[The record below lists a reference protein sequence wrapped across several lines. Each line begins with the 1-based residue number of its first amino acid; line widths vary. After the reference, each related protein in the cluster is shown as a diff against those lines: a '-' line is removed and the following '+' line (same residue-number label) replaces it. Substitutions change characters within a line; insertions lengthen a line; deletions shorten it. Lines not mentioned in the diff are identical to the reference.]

1 MQKRKLGDLEVSALG
16 LGCMGMSYGYGK
28 PKDVKEMRELIA
40 KAYDRGI
47 NFFDTAEVYGPYINE
62 ELVGSA
68 IKDFRDKIVVATKF
82 GIQITEGRQIVNSS
96 LEVIKKSIEGSLKR
110 LNIECIDLYYQ
121 HRVDTNTPI
130 EEVANLMAE
139 FHKQGKIKAWG
150 LSEAGIETIKKAHSV
165 FPLTAI
171 QSEYS
176 MWWREPEKELFN
188 VLEERGIG
196 FVAFSPLGKG
206 FLTGKIGANSS
217 FKNDDFR
224 STVPRFNQENIKA
237 NLALIDELEGIAQ
250 AKNATK
256 AQIALAWNLAQKP
269 YIVPIFGTTSLE
281 RLDENLGALGV
292 SLSQEELDSINS
304 KLDSIKIVGE
314 RYSGDAA
321 KRVGK

>member
-1 MQKRKLGDLEVSALG
+1 MQKRKLRDLEVSALG

-96 LEVIKKSIEGSLKR
+96 LEVIKNSIEGSLKR

-121 HRVDTNTPI
+121 HRVDPNTPI

-150 LSEAGIETIKKAHSV
+150 LSEAGIETIKQAHSV

-217 FKNDDFR
+217 FKSDDFR

-292 SLSQEELDSINS
+292 SLSQKELDSINS

>member
-150 LSEAGIETIKKAHSV
+150 LSEAGIETIKQAHSI

-188 VLEERGIG
+188 VLEERDIG

-224 STVPRFNQENIKA
+224 SSVPRFNQENIKA

-292 SLSQEELDSINS
+292 SLSQKELDSINS

>member
-1 MQKRKLGDLEVSALG
+1 MQKRKLRDLEVSALG

-47 NFFDTAEVYGPYINE
+47 NFFDTAEVYGPYTNE

-68 IKDFRDKIVVATKF
+68 IKGFRDKIVVATKF

-96 LEVIKKSIEGSLKR
+96 LDVIKKSIDGSLKR

-150 LSEAGIETIKKAHSV
+150 LSEAGIETIKKAHNI

-188 VLEERGIG
+188 VLEERDIG

-206 FLTGKIGANSS
+206 FLSGRFDTNSS

-224 STVPRFNQENIKA
+224 SSVPRFSQENIKA

-250 AKNATK
+250 AKNTTK

>member
-96 LEVIKKSIEGSLKR
+96 LDVIKNSIEGSLKR

-121 HRVDTNTPI
+121 HRVDPNTPI

-150 LSEAGIETIKKAHSV
+150 LSEAGIETIKQAHSV

-217 FKNDDFR
+217 FKSDDFR

>member
-1 MQKRKLGDLEVSALG
+1 
-16 LGCMGMSYGYGK
+16 MGMSYGYGK
-28 PKDVKEMRELIA
+28 PKDIKEMRELIA

-47 NFFDTAEVYGPYINE
+47 NFFDTAEVYGPYTNE

-68 IKDFRDKIVVATKF
+68 IKGFRDKIMVATKF

-96 LEVIKKSIEGSLKR
+96 LDVIKKSIEGSLKR

-188 VLEERGIG
+188 ILEERGIG

-206 FLTGKIGANSS
+206 FLSGRFDANSS
-217 FKNDDFR
+217 FKSDDFR
-224 STVPRFNQENIKA
+224 STVPRFSQENIKA
-237 NLALIDELEGIAQ
+237 NLALIDELESIAQ

>member
-1 MQKRKLGDLEVSALG
+1 MQKRKLRDLEVSALG

-96 LEVIKKSIEGSLKR
+96 LDVIKNSIEGSLKR

-121 HRVDTNTPI
+121 HRVDPNTPI

-188 VLEERGIG
+188 VLEERDIG

-224 STVPRFNQENIKA
+224 SSVPRFNQENIKA

-256 AQIALAWNLAQKP
+256 AQIALAWNLAKS
-269 YIVPIFGTTSLE
+269 PISCLSL
-281 RLDENLGALGV
+281 AL
-292 SLSQEELDSINS
+292 LALRD
-304 KLDSIKIVGE
+304 
-314 RYSGDAA
+314 
-321 KRVGK
+321 

>member
-1 MQKRKLGDLEVSALG
+1 
-16 LGCMGMSYGYGK
+16 MGMSYGYGK
-28 PKDVKEMRELIA
+28 PKDIKEMRELIA
-40 KAYDRGI
+40 KSYDRGI
-47 NFFDTAEVYGPYINE
+47 NFFDTAEVYGPYTNE

-68 IKDFRDKIVVATKF
+68 IKGFRDKIMVATKF

-96 LEVIKKSIEGSLKR
+96 LDVIKKSIEGSLKR

-188 VLEERGIG
+188 ILEERGIG

-206 FLTGKIGANSS
+206 FLSGRFDANSS
-217 FKNDDFR
+217 FKSDDFR
-224 STVPRFNQENIKA
+224 STVPRFSQENIKA
-237 NLALIDELEGIAQ
+237 NLALIDELESIAQ

>member
-1 MQKRKLGDLEVSALG
+1 MQKRKLRDLEVSALG

-47 NFFDTAEVYGPYINE
+47 NFFDTAEVYGPYTNE

-68 IKDFRDKIVVATKF
+68 IKGFRDKIVVATKF

-96 LEVIKKSIEGSLKR
+96 LDVIKKSIDGSLKR

-150 LSEAGIETIKKAHSV
+150 LSEAGIETIKKAHNI

-206 FLTGKIGANSS
+206 FLSGRFDANSS
-217 FKNDDFR
+217 FKSDDFR

-237 NLALIDELEGIAQ
+237 NLALIDELEGIVQ

>member
-1 MQKRKLGDLEVSALG
+1 
-16 LGCMGMSYGYGK
+16 MGMSYGYGK
-28 PKDVKEMRELIA
+28 PKDIKEMRELIA

-47 NFFDTAEVYGPYINE
+47 NFFDTAEVYGPYTNE

-68 IKDFRDKIVVATKF
+68 IKGFRDKIMVATKF

-96 LEVIKKSIEGSLKR
+96 LDVMKKSIEGSLKR

-188 VLEERGIG
+188 ILEERGIG

-206 FLTGKIGANSS
+206 FLSGRFDANSS
-217 FKNDDFR
+217 FKSDDFR
-224 STVPRFNQENIKA
+224 STVPRFSQENIKA
-237 NLALIDELEGIAQ
+237 NLALIDELESIAQ